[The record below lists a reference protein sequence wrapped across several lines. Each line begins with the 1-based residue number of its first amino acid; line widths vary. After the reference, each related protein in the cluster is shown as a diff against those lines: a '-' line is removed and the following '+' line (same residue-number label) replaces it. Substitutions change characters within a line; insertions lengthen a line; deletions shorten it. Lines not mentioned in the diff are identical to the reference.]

1 MHTSSERIVK
11 LASSDMATIAI
22 LGTMDSKGAEHAF
35 VAERIRERGHRAF
48 IIDVGTLGEPTLKP
62 DITRDEVAATGS
74 INLAALQGRQ
84 DRGESEPVKESG
96 DATAAIV
103 PEPPCYRAIRRSQ
116 VERSVRALL
125 VEVADVDAENVLEL
139 AATED
144 QEPVETLPAHAAD
157 PAFGVGVR
165 VRA

>member
-1 MHTSSERIVK
+1 
-11 LASSDMATIAI
+11 
-22 LGTMDSKGAEHAF
+22 
-35 VAERIRERGHRAF
+35 
-48 IIDVGTLGEPTLKP
+48 
-62 DITRDEVAATGS
+62 
-74 INLAALQGRQ
+74 
-84 DRGESEPVKESG
+84 
-96 DATAAIV
+96 
-103 PEPPCYRAIRRSQ
+103 
-116 VERSVRALL
+116 VRALL